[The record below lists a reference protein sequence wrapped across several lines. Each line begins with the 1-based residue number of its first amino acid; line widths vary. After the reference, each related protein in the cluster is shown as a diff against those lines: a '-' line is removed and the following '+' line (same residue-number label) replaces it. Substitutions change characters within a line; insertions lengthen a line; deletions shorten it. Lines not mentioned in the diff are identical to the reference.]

1 MIKRLRKERKSPV
14 KTIWSFFFVS
24 LIPTKIYLPS
34 RYFVRSRQIYRH
46 NINPRQ
52 GFYRREKWQDVM
64 KDFQRWCFCTAQ
76 IAWLGYLVVVCLMK
90 CACCCFCC
98 FVMVFYCLL
107 CFAFWLSDVNDAL
120 DGINHSDESCIQCRC
135 LENFPNVSRVMRV
148 FGECR
153 NG

>member
-76 IAWLGYLVVVCLMK
+76 IAWLGYLVVVWLMK
-90 CACCCFCC
+90 CACFFFFGC
-98 FVMVFYCLL
+98 FVMVSYCLL
-107 CFAFWLSDVNDAL
+107 CLLLLSDVNDAL
-120 DGINHSDESCIQCRC
+120 GGINHSDESCIQCRC
-135 LENFPNVSRVMRV
+135 LKNFPSVRRAIGM
-148 FGECR
+148 FE
-153 NG
+153 